1 LDIREAWM
9 LHSHA
14 QQHPQI
20 TQFQLPTEVTL
31 DSVVAQTASQLEAVM
46 KALAKRLSACLL
58 FVNLAGWFALHAQV
72 QATNGSIQGD
82 VTDSGGAVI
91 AGATVEADALD
102 TATVHKAL
110 TDASGHFG
118 FPSLQPGRYVVKV
131 SKTGFGTTI
140 QENLN
145 LTVGLTTSLKLTLNV
160 AGTTESVV
168 VTSTPQ
174 VDVVTDSSTATL
186 SEVTI
191 ATTPVLGRKFEDLL
205 TLTPGVS
212 IVQGPDGDEININ
225 GQRGIFNNV
234 SLDGGDY
241 NNGFF
246 GEQSGGQRAAVDI
259 TLEAVRE
266 FQVVASGANAEFGRT
281 GGGVVNVITKSG
293 SNDFHGS
300 LFHYQR
306 LEALTGATSDGTS
319 LTDFHREQFGGSAGG
334 RIVKDKLFFFGAAEG
349 IDENLLRANLSAFN
363 ATALGSSACPVT
375 NPVFHSNI
383 TDAQINANGDCQR
396 QVLINFYKTNYKE
409 DDGAAVDHVVHNGAF
424 FGRLDYTLNAKNQ
437 MFVSY
442 NFDYSRNPNQTF
454 DVATYGTTANGI
466 EGPAHINTL
475 NYNLVSTLNERKLNE
490 AHVTYGYETR
500 PRSAINGSAVPDTGV
515 GFFPSF
521 RFGQPFF
528 LGPAASET
536 FYHID
541 LKDNFSIISGKH
553 TFKFGGE
560 YLFSHNTQI
569 FDGFALGRYIFGDTA
584 GFLHY
589 ATAASTGNGYG
600 PNTQECSNGSFVSTS
615 ACPAGTTNNG
625 SPLLL
630 YLQDAGTKAGE
641 TVQQAG
647 YSSIG
652 NHEPAVYAQDT
663 WQATRRLTLNYGLR
677 WEAQIFPKMTIA
689 PSAALYGQYLSDPR
703 FPSTGL
709 LPNQTKEFQ
718 PRVGFAFDIVGGGRS
733 VLRGSA
739 GIFNAR
745 QNMLTE
751 VGAITTNGVQQQTL
765 TEFSGSG
772 NPVYPG
778 ILPVSACPA
787 TGCVGAG
794 ITVFDKNYHN
804 PRIYTYNLGY
814 DQQVFAELVAFADFT
829 ISKGVY
835 LTTFL
840 NPNVSG
846 PAVLPANGDTASY
859 GPGPFANLGAITDT
873 ASVAKSLYRGITFGM
888 RKHMSHHFL
897 FEAEYTYSIDK
908 DSDSNERDPFTFR
921 YANFFNLAAEYS
933 NSDRDER
940 HKFNGYAVGDLPFGI
955 KGNVRVQQHSAEPE
969 TDNVNG
975 TGTGAPCSYNNSL
988 TRFVNGIDCG
998 RNHLRKDNA
1007 FFVTDIG
1014 LARPFH
1020 FHDGR
1025 WALEPRVEIFNTFNN
1040 KNNLN
1045 PLSSPALFD
1054 FSGFLRV
1061 GVGDPRQAQL
1071 ALRFTF

>member
-1 LDIREAWM
+1 M
-9 LHSHA
+9 
-14 QQHPQI
+14 
-20 TQFQLPTEVTL
+20 TL
-31 DSVVAQTASQLEAVM
+31 SKQVRLCVVLM
-46 KALAKRLSACLL
+46 FGIGLSGLK
-58 FVNLAGWFALHAQV
+58 AQV

-82 VTDSGGAVI
+82 VVDSDGAMI
-91 AGATVEADALD
+91 AGADVEADSVD
-102 TATVHKAL
+102 TGTVHKEV
-110 TDASGHFG
+110 TDGNGHFG
-118 FPSLQPGRYVVKV
+118 FPSLQPGSYIVKV
-131 SKTGFGTTI
+131 SKSGFATTI
-140 QENLN
+140 QENLS
-145 LTVGLTTSLKLTLNV
+145 LTVGLTTSLKLTLRV
-160 AGTTESVV
+160 AGTTQSVV
-168 VTSTPQ
+168 VSSAPQ
-174 VDVVTDSSTATL
+174 IDVVTDSSTATL
-186 SEVTI
+186 GEVTI

-225 GQRGIFNNV
+225 GQRGIFNNI

-259 TLEAVRE
+259 TLEAVKE

-293 SNDFHGS
+293 TNEFHGS

-306 LEALTGATSDGTS
+306 LEALTAATSDGTP
-319 LTDFHREQFGGSAGG
+319 LTNFHREQFGGSVGG
-334 RIVKDKLFFFGAAEG
+334 RIIKDKLFFFGAAEG
-349 IDENLLRANLSAFN
+349 INENLLRANLSAYN
-363 ATALGSSACPVT
+363 ATALGSAPCPVT
-375 NPVFHSNI
+375 NPVFRSNI

-396 QVLINFYKTNYKE
+396 QVLVSFFKANYNE
-409 DDGAAVDHVVHNGAF
+409 NDGAPVDHVVHNGAF
-424 FGRLDYTLNAKNQ
+424 FGRVDYTVNPKNQ
-437 MFVSY
+437 LFVSY

-454 DVATYGTTANGI
+454 DVATYGATANGV

-475 NYNLVSTLNERKLNE
+475 NFNLVSTPSTRRLNE

-500 PRSAINGSAVPDTGV
+500 PRSAINGSAVPDTGI

-528 LGPAASET
+528 LGPGASES

-541 LKDNFSIISGKH
+541 LKDNFSIIHGKH

-560 YLFSHNTQI
+560 FLYSHNVQI

-589 ATAASTGNGYG
+589 ATAASAGNGFG
-600 PNTQECSNGSFVSTS
+600 PNTLECSNGTFVSTS
-615 ACPAGTTNNG
+615 ACPVGTTSS

-647 YSSIG
+647 YSNIS
-652 NHEPAVYAQDT
+652 NKEPAVYAQDT
-663 WQATRRLTLNYGLR
+663 WQVTSRFTLNYGLR
-677 WEAQIFPKMTIA
+677 WEAQIFPKMTIP
-689 PSAALYGQYLSDPR
+689 PSAALYGQYLSNPA
-703 FPSTGL
+703 FPSTGY
-709 LPNQTKEFQ
+709 LPDQKKEFQ
-718 PRVGFAFDIVGGGRS
+718 PRVGFAYDIVGGGRS

-745 QNMLTE
+745 QNMLTQ

-772 NPVYPG
+772 NPTYPG
-778 ILPVSACPA
+778 ILPVSNCPS

-794 ITVFDKNYHN
+794 VTVFDKNYHN
-804 PRIYTYNLGY
+804 PRIYTYNIGY
-814 DQQVFAELVAFADFT
+814 DQQVFGDLVAFLDFT
-829 ISKGVY
+829 ISNGVY
-835 LTTFL
+835 LTRFL
-840 NPNVSG
+840 DPNVG
-846 PAVLPANGDTASY
+846 PAVLPGHVIPETGKTYSPNADTVCYRSGSTDTCPGIFA
-859 GPGPFANLGAITDT
+859 PGPFANLGAITDT
-873 ASVAKSLYRGITFGM
+873 IANAKSLYHGLTVGV

-897 FEAEYTYSIDK
+897 FEAEYTYSRDR
-908 DSDSNERDPFTFR
+908 DDDSNERDPFTFR
-921 YANFFNLAAEYS
+921 YANLYNLKAEYS
-933 NSDRDER
+933 LSDRDETD
-940 HKFNGYAVGDLPFGI
+940 KFNGYAVGDLPFGF
-955 KGNVRVQQHSAEPE
+955 KGNLRIQSHTAEPE
-969 TDNVNG
+969 TDNVNS
-975 TGTGAPCSYNNSL
+975 TGTGAPCTFNNSA

-1007 FFVTDIG
+1007 FFVTDFGI
-1014 LARPFH
+1014 ARPFP
-1020 FHDGR
+1020 FHDGKF
-1025 WALEPRVEIFNTFNN
+1025 AVEPRVEVFNTFNN
-1040 KNNLN
+1040 RNNLN